1 MLELFIILCIVI
13 LWLGVNGYLKT
24 FIDYY
29 IYYAKPSQFASSSS
43 FSFQNFALKSGF
55 VFVLLIILFPRLLK
69 WLLSPFRGDKKEQ
82 DPIKVIQEYNFVNSI
97 RDITQKAQE
106 KTENWSESRKKVIAK
121 SQKHLCFDC
130 GLQMDSSFLTHKI
143 PLHRGGTNDI
153 SNMKALCES
162 CYFRA
167 EIQNSYL

>member
-1 MLELFIILCIVI
+1 MLELFLLICILL
-13 LWLGVNGYLKT
+13 LWLGVNGYLNS
-24 FIDYY
+24 FISYFNYY
-29 IYYAKPSQFASSSS
+29 TSSSQLAS
-43 FSFQNFALKSGF
+43 APDFNIKNFVIKGGMI
-55 VFVLLIILFPRLLK
+55 FVLLIILFPKILK
-69 WLLSPFRGDKKEQ
+69 WMLSPFRGNKKDN
-82 DPIKVIQEYNFVNSI
+82 DPVKIIQEYNFVNSI

-106 KTENWSESRKKVIAK
+106 KTENWQNSRKKLIIQ
-121 SQKHLCFDC
+121 SQSKKCFDC
-130 GLQMDSSFLTHKI
+130 SLPMENSYLTHKI

>member
-1 MLELFIILCIVI
+1 MLELFIIFCIVI
-13 LWLGVNGYLKT
+13 LWLGVNGYLKSVVE
-24 FIDYY
+24 YY
-29 IYYAKPSQFASSSS
+29 NYYTKPSQFANATT
-43 FSFQNFALKSGF
+43 FSFQNFALKFGI

-69 WLLSPFRGDKKEQ
+69 WLLSPFRGDKKEH
-82 DPIKVIQEYNFVNSI
+82 DPIKMIQEYNFVNSI

-106 KTENWSESRKKVIAK
+106 KTENWTDSRKKLIVK
-121 SQKHLCFDC
+121 SQKQLCFDC
-130 GLQMDSSFLTHKI
+130 GLQMESSFLTNKI